1 MRAITEFSIRR
12 PKWTI
17 FLGVIFTLSFAPGLA
32 KLRLRTDGHAL
43 IPQHAPDFRV
53 DREIRKQFGILDPVV
68 VLIRCDDAGGIFN
81 LRSLEYVESLTKA
94 LSRVE
99 GVRPATVTSLATE
112 VGLHREPNSI
122 RFATLLSPMPKS
134 DADVQRLRDD
144 IRRIGLYTG
153 SIVAFDDKSMA
164 IYVGTPEGCDRVAFF
179 REIEKAIADTAK
191 PVGNEIQVIGA
202 PVAEALLGLH
212 ILEDLGVP
220 PRFLGASTFGR
231 NSADAWHWPTGLYE
245 LRLMVARRIGLL
257 PVTILLMMGV
267 FFVCFR
273 RFAAAVIPMIEVGA
287 CLVFLFGLMGFV
299 GIPIYLTIAVVPIII
314 TATGV
319 CDEIHVLSRY
329 RRSIQDRSDTV
340 LALSARQDVVRET
353 MAGMIGPVVRTS
365 ITTAV
370 GFISFASAPIEP
382 VRMFGI
388 VTSLGVAFCM
398 VWSLSVMPAILVLI
412 EPRRVVRLATPSRNG
427 ISAAETGGFWDRFAR
442 RLIARR
448 AWVMLGFVLMLGAS
462 FWGIQRLRIQDSWI
476 DGFDPQSEF
485 RQGTTAFNEQYFG
498 THVIQMCIDASD
510 RTLSYPLRSDQL
522 GQQEYPF
529 ANMGVSNMT
538 LSAPEDWIGDRVIM
552 SAATQTTSSPSS
564 RPARIRQSWQTS
576 IASVFDREG
585 APWFRATRTDG
596 LPIFLMGLGDEKIRV
611 DVGVHPVCSPKV
623 MKAIAMLGDF
633 VRAKTDY
640 AVGGV
645 MGAPEFISTS
655 NFMIHPD
662 DSDSRIIPDD
672 VGEIESL
679 WSKYAFIRGEERQRQ
694 IVNADFSKTLTSV
707 YFRFANFVD
716 TAKLM
721 AEIREFEREKLQP
734 HRVKVR
740 FAGDVAV
747 SQALIEGIVTTQV
760 QSLAFSLVGIFL
772 VTALLGRSWLYGV
785 YCTLPCALSLPLVFA
800 AMGWLGIP
808 LGVATAMFAAMIL
821 GAGVDFAIHMLDRF
835 RADRAA
841 RPEAEVSEIIRGAIR
856 ETGFPVTVN
865 AVALSA
871 GMLVLTLS
879 QVPANARLGI
889 LLAIGLLSC
898 LFVSMI
904 LLPAMLKWRPLNATA
919 VFISAHGDLEEVKL
933 I

>member
-1 MRAITEFSIRR
+1 MGCGRVSPVVRAITEFSIRR
-12 PKWTI
+12 PKWAI

-43 IPQHAPDFRV
+43 IPQHAPEFRV

-134 DADVQRLRDD
+134 DADVQRLRYD

-153 SIVAFDDKSMA
+153 SIVAFDDKSTA

-191 PVGNEIQVIGA
+191 PTGNEIQVIGA

-231 NSADAWHWPTGLYE
+231 SSADAWHWPTSLYE

-287 CLVFLFGLMGFV
+287 CLVFLFGLMGLV

-329 RRSIQDRSDTV
+329 RRLIQERSDTV
-340 LALSARQDVVRET
+340 ITLSARQDVVRET

-412 EPRRVVRLATPSRNG
+412 EPRRVVRLASPSSSNG
-427 ISAAETGGFWDRFAR
+427 FPVAGNGGFWDRFAR

-485 RQGTTAFNEQYFG
+485 RQGTTTFNEQYFG
-498 THVIQMCIDASD
+498 THVIQICVDASD
-510 RTLSYPLRSDQL
+510 RTLSYSLRSDQL

-529 ANMGVSNMT
+529 APDGVANN
-538 LSAPEDWIGDRVIM
+538 APEDLEDWIGDRVVM
-552 SAATQTTSSPSS
+552 SPAQSAASTQGTK
-564 RPARIRQSWQTS
+564 PARHRQQWQTS
-576 IASVFDREG
+576 VASVFDRDD

-611 DVGVHPVCSPKV
+611 DVGVHPVCSPKI
-623 MKAIAMLGDF
+623 MKAIAKLGDF

-662 DSDSRIIPDD
+662 DPDSRIIPDD

-707 YFRFANFVD
+707 YLRFANFVD

-721 AEIREFEREKLQP
+721 GEIRDFEREQLQP
-734 HRVKVR
+734 HKVKVS

-760 QSLAFSLVGIFL
+760 QSLAFSLVGIFA
-772 VTALLGRSWLYGV
+772 VTTLLGRSWLYGL

-808 LGVATAMFAAMIL
+808 LGVATSMFAAMIL

-835 RADRAA
+835 RLDRAA
-841 RPEAEVSEIIRGAIR
+841 RPEAGVSEIIRGAIR

-904 LLPAMLKWRPLNATA
+904 LLPAMLRWRA
-919 VFISAHGDLEEVKL
+919 LEAGK
-933 I
+933 